1 MKYQS
6 SHNTVNHHRGL
17 RSALSFLMVPQML
30 FGVWD
35 RLGGE
40 FLCPSLRS
48 VCARLLKAATTTS
61 LCIPGGETC
70 TLRSRFI

>member
-35 RLGGE
+35 RLGGGISLSQLE
-40 FLCPSLRS
+40 KCLCQAAGGSNHN
-48 VCARLLKAATTTS
+48 LLVYPWGRNMHPEK
-61 LCIPGGETC
+61 
-70 TLRSRFI
+70 